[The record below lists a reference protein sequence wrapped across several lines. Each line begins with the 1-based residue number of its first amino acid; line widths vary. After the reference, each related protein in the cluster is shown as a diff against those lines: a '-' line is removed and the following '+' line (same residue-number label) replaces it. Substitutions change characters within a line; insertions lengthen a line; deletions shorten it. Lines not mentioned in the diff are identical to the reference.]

1 MYFRKKTSGGRA
13 YLQIVESR
21 RDGAQVRQQVIAT
34 LGRIEDL
41 RDSGQLERLLRSG
54 ARFAAKAIVVNALA
68 EGTVTANAA
77 RRIGPA
83 LVFERLW
90 EETGCR
96 KVIEDLAG
104 SRKHGFPLERAVF
117 LTVLHRL
124 FAGGSDRAAD
134 RWREDYTIDGVEDID
149 LHHLYRAMAWLG
161 EEQGKDQQDGATP
174 FAPRCLKDVVE
185 EELFARRR
193 DLFSKLDLVFMDTTS
208 LCFEGEGGQT
218 LGQRGFSKD
227 HRPDLNQMILA
238 VLLDG
243 DGRPVCTEM
252 WPGNTADVG
261 SLVPVVDRLRKRFSI
276 QRICVVAD
284 RGMISAE
291 TIAEL
296 EARGLFYLLG
306 VRERSDNLVREL
318 VLDDPAPFIPLV
330 VAKRDK
336 DIDYEAKAVTLA
348 GRRYIVCR
356 NREEMK
362 KDAAARAAILAAL
375 ERQLKKGDKSL
386 VGNKGYRR
394 FLATPDD
401 DHFVI
406 DRAKAEEDA
415 KFDGIFV
422 LRTNADLAPLDA
434 MLCYKRL
441 WMVERAFRTSKSLFA
456 TRPIFH
462 KLDETIR
469 GHVSCSFLA
478 LVLKKELE
486 DRIATLGQAN
496 SWPDIL
502 ADLDS
507 LTETEVEQDGKR
519 FLLRTPP
526 RPAASLALRAAGVAL
541 PPTVRQIADAGSRP
555 VSYRKCNAKP
565 VFRNGFRRPVNMLQI
580 RTVEDQLNARISNQT
595 FQ

>member
-68 EGTVTANAA
+68 EGTAAANAA

-90 EETGCR
+90 EDTGCR
-96 KVIEDLAG
+96 KVIEDLSG
-104 SRKHGFPLERAVF
+104 SRKYGFPLERAVF

-161 EEQGKDQQDGATP
+161 EEQGEDQQDAATP
-174 FAPRCLKDVVE
+174 FAPRCQKDVVE

-208 LCFEGEGGQT
+208 LYFEGEGGQT

-261 SLVPVVDRLRKRFSI
+261 SLAPVVDRLRKRFSI
-276 QRICVVAD
+276 DRVCIVAD

-296 EARGLFYLLG
+296 EARGLFYILG
-306 VRERSDNLVREL
+306 VRERSDKRVREL
-318 VLDDPAPFIPLV
+318 VLDDPAPFIPLTI
-330 VAKRDK
+330 AKRDK
-336 DIDYEAKAVTLA
+336 DIDYEAKAVALA

-362 KDAAARAAILAAL
+362 KDAAARATILAAL

-422 LRTNADLAPLDA
+422 LRTNTDLSPLDA

-486 DRIATLGQAN
+486 DRIANLGLAG

-541 PPTVRQIADAGSRP
+541 PPTVRQLAD
-555 VSYRKCNAKP
+555 V
-565 VFRNGFRRPVNMLQI
+565 
-580 RTVEDQLNARISNQT
+580 
-595 FQ
+595 

>member
-68 EGTVTANAA
+68 EGTAAANAA

-96 KVIEDLAG
+96 KVIEDLSG
-104 SRKHGFPLERAVF
+104 SRKYGFPLERAVF

-161 EEQGKDQQDGATP
+161 EEQEEDQQDAATP
-174 FAPRCLKDVVE
+174 FAPRCQKDVVE

-208 LCFEGEGGQT
+208 LYFEGEGGQT

-261 SLVPVVDRLRKRFSI
+261 SLAPVVDRLRKRFSI
-276 QRICVVAD
+276 DRVCIVAD

-296 EARGLFYLLG
+296 EARGLFYILG
-306 VRERSDNLVREL
+306 VRERSDKLVREL
-318 VLDDPAPFIPLV
+318 VLDDPAPFIPLTI
-330 VAKRDK
+330 AKRDK
-336 DIDYEAKAVTLA
+336 DIDYEAKAVALA

-362 KDAAARAAILAAL
+362 KDAAARATILAAL

-422 LRTNADLAPLDA
+422 LRTNTDLSPLDA

-486 DRIATLGQAN
+486 DRIAKLGLAG
-496 SWPDIL
+496 SWPEIL

-526 RPAASLALRAAGVAL
+526 RPAASLALRATGVAL
-541 PPTVRQIADAGSRP
+541 PPTVRQLAD
-555 VSYRKCNAKP
+555 V
-565 VFRNGFRRPVNMLQI
+565 
-580 RTVEDQLNARISNQT
+580 
-595 FQ
+595 

>member
-21 RDGAQVRQQVIAT
+21 RDGARVRQQVIAT
-34 LGRIEDL
+34 LGRIEDF

-185 EELFARRR
+185 EKLFARRR

-208 LCFEGEGGQT
+208 LYFEGEGGQT

-261 SLVPVVDRLRKRFSI
+261 SLVPVIDRLRKRFSI
-276 QRICVVAD
+276 QRVCIVAD

-296 EARGLFYLLG
+296 EARGLFYILG
-306 VRERSDNLVREL
+306 VRERSDKLVREL
-318 VLDDPAPFIPLV
+318 VLDDPAPFVPLV

-486 DRIATLGQAN
+486 DRIATLGQEG

-526 RPAASLALRAAGVAL
+526 RPAASLALRAARVAL
-541 PPTVRQIADAGSRP
+541 PPTVRQIADA
-555 VSYRKCNAKP
+555 
-565 VFRNGFRRPVNMLQI
+565 
-580 RTVEDQLNARISNQT
+580 
-595 FQ
+595 